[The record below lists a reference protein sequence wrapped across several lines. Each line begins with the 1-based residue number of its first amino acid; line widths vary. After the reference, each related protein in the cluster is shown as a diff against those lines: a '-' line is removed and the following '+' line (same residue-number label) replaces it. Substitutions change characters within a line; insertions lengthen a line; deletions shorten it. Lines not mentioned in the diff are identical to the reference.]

1 MQTSKIKRDK
11 GLASDQMRL
20 MCAVIAIGLLIIN
33 YGHQHNPYTKDNV
46 NKVKDYVE
54 SVIQTS
60 TQFINNHIAA
70 LNYNDKGITA
80 PGDVESDTLFTV
92 TITEVEHELDDVS
105 LREREA
111 FIETMEDALSVKRER
126 TKEQIV
132 IQRQLDSITCEP
144 SDITKISNM
153 TPEQINLLVEDT
165 WLEGEGDTLYQ
176 VEQEHGVNVFF
187 IYAVSTLESEF
198 GTSPRA
204 ESRDNYYGIEML
216 RDFESFENNTR
227 YWADMMNRMYIDNKN
242 IGPNVQNIGPVYC
255 PPNPKWADTIS
266 SMMKHQYKKICE
278 LTVA

>member
-11 GLASDQMRL
+11 GLANDQMRL
-20 MCAVIAIGLLIIN
+20 MCAVIAVGLLLIS
-33 YGHQHNPYTKDNV
+33 YSHQHDPYTKGNV
-46 NKVKDYVE
+46 SRVADYVE
-54 SVIQTS
+54 STVQTL
-60 TQFINNHIAA
+60 TQFINKHVAA

-80 PGDVESDTLFTV
+80 PGDVESDALLTMTA
-92 TITEVEHELDDVS
+92 EVEHELDDVS
-105 LREREA
+105 LRERKA
-111 FIETMEDALSVKRER
+111 FVETTEETLLVKREK
-126 TKEQIV
+126 TKEQLA

-144 SDITKISNM
+144 SDITKISNL

-176 VEQEHGVNVFF
+176 VEQEHEVNVFF

-216 RDFESFENNTR
+216 KDFESFENNSQ
-227 YWADMMNRMYIDNKN
+227 YWADMMNRMYIDNEN
-242 IGPNVQNIGPVYC
+242 IGSNVQDIGPVYC
-255 PPNPKWADTIS
+255 PPNPKWADTIT
-266 SMMKHQYKKICE
+266 SMMKHQYKKICA